1 MHRRSSSN
9 MRCCTL
15 VPVVRNMSSRD
26 VDQLYLR
33 INMFALMLL
42 CWVYV
47 MLHWAAFFY
56 VVVGV
61 SCPLAVK

>member
-1 MHRRSSSN
+1 M
-9 MRCCTL
+9 
-15 VPVVRNMSSRD
+15 PVVRNMSSRD